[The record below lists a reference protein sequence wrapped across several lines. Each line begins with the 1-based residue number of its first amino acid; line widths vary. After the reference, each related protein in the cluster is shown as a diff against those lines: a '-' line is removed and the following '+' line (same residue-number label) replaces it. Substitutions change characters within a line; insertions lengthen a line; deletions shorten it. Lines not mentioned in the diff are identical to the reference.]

1 MPDRPDGRRPLEP
14 RVKQPDATV
23 TTAAEPAP
31 QVEELTREHE
41 LLARVLAEVQSGL
54 DDVERAL
61 DDVMDPPAGY
71 VSKLVDH
78 VRGFGGK
85 RLRPALVV
93 LAGRAVDAHRVGEV
107 HARVGAVV
115 ELIHT
120 ATLVHD
126 DILDGAILRRRRPT
140 LNALEGVEVSVLLGD
155 FLLASAY
162 AEAASLEDRL
172 ASRYLSKITR
182 LVCQGEMLQIHHR
195 GDLDLSESRYLE
207 IIEKK
212 TAVLYAAACE
222 VGARYAGGTDA
233 HVRALHDYGLAL
245 GMGFQIIDDVLDL
258 VGDEAV
264 VGKSLGTDLSR
275 CKMTL
280 PMIHFLVNGPREER
294 TFVRR
299 VLENGQGGEESSR
312 IRELVLAAGSVDFA
326 RSRAGDQVAR
336 ARECLASLPR
346 TPARSSL
353 EALAEYVLERRR

>member
-1 MPDRPDGRRPLEP
+1 
-14 RVKQPDATV
+14 
-23 TTAAEPAP
+23 
-31 QVEELTREHE
+31 
-41 LLARVLAEVQSGL
+41 
-54 DDVERAL
+54 
-61 DDVMDPPAGY
+61 MDLPAGCA
-71 VSKLVDH
+71 SPLTD
-78 VRGFGGK
+78 RAAGFGGK
-85 RLRPALVV
+85 RLHQAPVV
-93 LAGRAVDAHRVGEV
+93 LAGRAVGAGRVGEV

-195 GDLDLSESRYLE
+195 GDLDLTESRYLE

-212 TAVLYAAACE
+212 TAVLYAASCE
-222 VGARYAGGTDA
+222 VGARYAGGSDA

-258 VGDEAV
+258 TGDEEV

-280 PMIHFLVNGPREER
+280 PMIHFLAHGPREDR
-294 TFVRR
+294 AAVRR
-299 VLENGQGGEESSR
+299 TLEAGRGGEEAPR
-312 IRELVLAAGSVDFA
+312 IRELVLAAGSVEFA
-326 RSRAGDQVAR
+326 RRRAAEQVLHAR
-336 ARECLASLPR
+336 QCLAGLPR
-346 TPARSSL
+346 TTARTSL
-353 EALAEYVLERRR
+353 ESLADYVLERRR